1 MKWKTTLS
9 GVALALAG
17 TMSLAPG
24 FAQTQTGEPN
34 DPNVGAPAGAQAV
47 PLVQV
52 PNAQQTLASAKV
64 TRPDGSP
71 VGTVQEI
78 DHDSSGTVTRVEV
91 RLDERLGMG
100 TRSVWINARKLY
112 YQPQE
117 KRLTTILS
125 AVQLSTM

>member
-1 MKWKTTLS
+1 MKWKTMLS
-9 GVALALAG
+9 GVALALTG
-17 TMSLAPG
+17 TLSLTPG

-34 DPNVGAPAGAQAV
+34 DPNVGAPAGVQAV
-47 PLVQV
+47 PLTQV
-52 PNAQQTLASAKV
+52 PNAQQTLGSAKV

-78 DHDSSGTVTRVEV
+78 DRDSGGMVTRVEV
-91 RLDERLGMG
+91 RLDQSLGVG